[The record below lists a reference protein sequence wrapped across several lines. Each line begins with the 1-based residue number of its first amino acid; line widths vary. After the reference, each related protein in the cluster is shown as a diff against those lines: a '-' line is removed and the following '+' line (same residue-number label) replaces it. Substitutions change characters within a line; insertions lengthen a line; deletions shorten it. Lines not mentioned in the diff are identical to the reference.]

1 MFFLVLTPIWVGV
14 GVGGEGFP
22 PPIGCPLITQEPYK
36 LQACSIRKHFVRD
49 VRAKRGIP
57 NSPQSPDIWQN
68 SNWAISDFRISGPFP
83 IKSHT

>member
-1 MFFLVLTPIWVGV
+1 MGV
-14 GVGGEGFP
+14 RVGGWGVVGF
-22 PPIGCPLITQEPYK
+22 PLITQEPYK

-68 SNWAISDFRISGPFP
+68 SNWAISDFRISGPFL
-83 IKSHT
+83 IKSHTPLSHYCFE